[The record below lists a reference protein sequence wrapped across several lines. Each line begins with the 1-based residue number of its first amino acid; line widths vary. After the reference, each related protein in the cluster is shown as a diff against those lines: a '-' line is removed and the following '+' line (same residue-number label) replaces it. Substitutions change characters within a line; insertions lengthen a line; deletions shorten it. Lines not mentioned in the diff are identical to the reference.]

1 MKGDDP
7 ELLKLLRGLGRCQAQ
22 IVAELAKAR
31 PISNILQICI
41 RLIERPLPP
50 CSKPDRR
57 KIETAYAAGR
67 VFAQAAARYCHAVL

>member
-22 IVAELAKAR
+22 IVAELAKA
-31 PISNILQICI
+31 
-41 RLIERPLPP
+41 
-50 CSKPDRR
+50 KPDRR

>member
-22 IVAELAKAR
+22 INAELAKGAKANR
-31 PISNILQICI
+31 
-41 RLIERPLPP
+41 
-50 CSKPDRR
+50 D